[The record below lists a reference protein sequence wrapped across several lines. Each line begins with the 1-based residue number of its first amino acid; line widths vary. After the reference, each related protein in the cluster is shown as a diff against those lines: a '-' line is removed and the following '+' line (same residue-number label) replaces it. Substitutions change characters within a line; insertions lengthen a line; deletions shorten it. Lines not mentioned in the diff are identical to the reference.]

1 MDIAAPKRR
10 GVGEILGVG
19 ERIDFVTLCYRGYLS
34 QCYIGLTHFGSGSA
48 SIFQQFMDITAPKR
62 RGVGEIPHP
71 HAAHLPYLPEPR
83 L

>member
-1 MDIAAPKRR
+1 MI
-10 GVGEILGVG
+10 
-19 ERIDFVTLCYRGYLS
+19 YRPNA
-34 QCYIGLTHFGSGSA
+34 FGSGSG